1 MSFSILNC
9 SDILSGSGNTY
20 MYTGNDNTLSQV
32 MYQVINNTGN
42 HTIAA
47 VKAEESYPA
56 LAQDF
61 AEVIAV
67 INSVQEEGDIDVGG
81 CQHLWISS
89 LEGTTR

>member
-1 MSFSILNC
+1 MSFSISNC

-56 LAQDF
+56 LAQDTT
-61 AEVIAV
+61 EV

-81 CQHLWISS
+81 CQHLWNSS
-89 LEGTTR
+89 LKGTTR